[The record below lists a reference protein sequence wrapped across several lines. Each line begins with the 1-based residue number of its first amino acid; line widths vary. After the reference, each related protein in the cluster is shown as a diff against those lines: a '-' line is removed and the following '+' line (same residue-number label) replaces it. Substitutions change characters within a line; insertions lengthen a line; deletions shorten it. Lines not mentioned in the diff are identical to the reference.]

1 MTSIYDVIKTIK
13 DFLRAHPIVNTVTFG
28 DITQVNLNKTDMFPL
43 SHFILGNTQL
53 TEHTV
58 RMTLSFLFLDI
69 VDYSKDY
76 NDNDSGY
83 RGDDSNLV
91 DVYNTQLQVA
101 NALISD
107 LRRGDL
113 YRDQFQL
120 VGEPICE
127 PFKDRFENELAGWS
141 VDITIDIRNN
151 ISVC

>member
-1 MTSIYDVIKTIK
+1 MTNVYDVIKTIK

-28 DITQVNLNKTDMFPL
+28 DITQVNLNKTEMFPL

-58 RMTLSFLFLDI
+58 RMTISFLFLDI
-69 VDYSKDY
+69 VDYTKEF
-76 NDNDSGY
+76 NDNDEGY
-83 RGDDSNLV
+83 RQDDSNLV

-113 YRDQFQL
+113 YRDEYQL
-120 VGEPICE
+120 VGEPVCE

>member
-1 MTSIYDVIKTIK
+1 MTNVYDVIKTIK
-13 DFLRAHPIVNTVTFG
+13 DFLRGHPIVNTVTFG

-58 RMTLSFLFLDI
+58 RMTISFLFLDI

-113 YRDQFQL
+113 YRDEYQL

>member
-1 MTSIYDVIKTIK
+1 MTNVYDVIKTIK
-13 DFLRAHPIVNTVTFG
+13 DFLRGHPIVNTVTFG

-58 RMTLSFLFLDI
+58 RMTISFLFLDI

-101 NALISD
+101 NSLISD

-113 YRDQFQL
+113 YRDEYQL

>member
-1 MTSIYDVIKTIK
+1 MTNVYDVIKTIK

-28 DITQVNLNKTDMFPL
+28 DITQVNLNKTEMFPL

-58 RMTLSFLFLDI
+58 RMTISFLFLDI
-69 VDYSKDY
+69 VDFSKEF
-76 NDNDSGY
+76 NDNDEGY
-83 RGDDSNLV
+83 RQDDSNLV

-113 YRDQFQL
+113 YRDEYQL
-120 VGEPICE
+120 VGEPVCE

-141 VDITIDIRNN
+141 LEVTIDIPNN

>member
-1 MTSIYDVIKTIK
+1 MTNVYDVIKTIK

-28 DITQVNLNKTDMFPL
+28 DITQVNLNKTEMFPL

-69 VDYSKDY
+69 VDYSKEF
-76 NDNDSGY
+76 NDDDLGY
-83 RGDDSNLV
+83 RQDDSNLV
-91 DVYNTQLQVA
+91 DVYNTQLQIA

-113 YRDQFQL
+113 YRDEYQL
-120 VGEPICE
+120 IGEPVLE

>member
-1 MTSIYDVIKTIK
+1 MTNVYDVIKTIK

-58 RMTLSFLFLDI
+58 RMTISFLFLDI

-113 YRDQFQL
+113 YRDEYQL

>member
-1 MTSIYDVIKTIK
+1 
-13 DFLRAHPIVNTVTFG
+13 
-28 DITQVNLNKTDMFPL
+28 
-43 SHFILGNTQL
+43 
-53 TEHTV
+53 
-58 RMTLSFLFLDI
+58 MTLSFLFLDI